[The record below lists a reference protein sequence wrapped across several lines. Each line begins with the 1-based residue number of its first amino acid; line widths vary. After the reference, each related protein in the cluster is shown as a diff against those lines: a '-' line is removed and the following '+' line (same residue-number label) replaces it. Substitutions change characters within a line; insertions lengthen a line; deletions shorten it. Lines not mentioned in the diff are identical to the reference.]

1 MLRALRRSFH
11 ERTIELTL
19 LSRIATAVLI
29 AVAIA
34 LLLPPFFTRGA
45 CTAEFE
51 AATAVAQRMRPE
63 VGTVALLG
71 SYLNAHAMSYRVV
84 PPERCES
91 WSRNDDVGCSGGP
104 VFLIFIP
111 VQNKV
116 CRYYRDDSIRIQLGF
131 NSSKQLTRIQ
141 TDMKPFKYLKLP
153 LGHEIAWAK

>member
-1 MLRALRRSFH
+1 M
-11 ERTIELTL
+11 TL
-19 LSRIATAVLI
+19 MSRICIGLAITGV
-29 AVAIA
+29 IA
-34 LLLPPFFTRGA
+34 LMLPPFFTDGA
-45 CTAEFE
+45 CTSEFE
-51 AATAVAQRMRPE
+51 AADAAALRMRPD